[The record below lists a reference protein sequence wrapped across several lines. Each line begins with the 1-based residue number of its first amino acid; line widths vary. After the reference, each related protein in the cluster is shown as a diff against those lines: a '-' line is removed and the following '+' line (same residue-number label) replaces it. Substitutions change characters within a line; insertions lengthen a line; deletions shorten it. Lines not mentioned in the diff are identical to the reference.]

1 MDDHPGDAPS
11 LAGGDRPDA
20 DDVVFKALADPTRRL
35 LLDRLRSR
43 DGQKQTE
50 LEHGLPMTRF
60 GVAKHLRVLEDAG
73 LVVARRAGRD
83 KLHFLNPAPIQR
95 AYDRWVSAYARPWV
109 GLLTDL
115 ARSLEDPSV
124 TATATTT
131 TGAAPAPAPAVP
143 AHVYQVFIRTT
154 PDKLWQALTDPALTA
169 LYYFGSPAE
178 GDWRVGGAYRFPDP
192 AGGVFVDGEVL
203 EADPP
208 RRLSLTMRQH
218 WMGPENAANVSR
230 VTWEIEPEGDVCKL
244 TLVHEGM
251 TPAEAEATRGGWARI
266 VSGLKTL
273 LETGQPMRTGA

>member
-1 MDDHPGDAPS
+1 MDDLPDDRTAFAAGDF
-11 LAGGDRPDA
+11 PDPTA
-20 DDVVFKALADPTRRL
+20 DDAVFKALADPTRRA
-35 LLDRLRSR
+35 LLDKLRAR

-50 LEHGLPMTRF
+50 LEQGLPMTRF

-73 LVVARRAGRD
+73 LLVSRKHGRD

-109 GLLTDL
+109 GFLTDL
-115 ARSLEDPSV
+115 ARSLEDPTV
-124 TATATTT
+124 TDAATA
-131 TGAAPAPAPAVP
+131 AAPVAGSAPVP

-154 PDKLWQALTDPALTA
+154 PEKLWQALIDPAITP

-178 GDWRVGGAYRFPDP
+178 GDWRPGGAYRFPNP
-192 AGGVFVDGEVL
+192 AGGLFLDGEVL

-208 RRLSLTMRQH
+208 RRLVLTMRQH

-230 VTWEIEPEGDVCKL
+230 VTWEIEPQGDLCKL
-244 TLVHEGM
+244 TLVQAGM
-251 TPAEAEATRGGWARI
+251 TPAEAAVAQDGWARI

-273 LETGQPMRTGA
+273 LETGQPMQTEA